1 MKKLILMAVLSV
13 FFAFT
18 VNAHPASK
26 VTLKYKDNKL
36 DIFIAHKVKNY
47 NTHYIKTVEIY
58 VNGELVETMELTHQ
72 NDVDYSTFL
81 VKMPDLKRGDVVE
94 VKTTCNKFGSKSG
107 KIVI

>member
-1 MKKLILMAVLSV
+1 MKRFLLLAVLSV

-26 VTLKYKDNKL
+26 VTLKYKDGKL
-36 DIFIAHKVKNY
+36 DIYIVHKVKNY
-47 NTHYIKTVEIY
+47 NIHYIKTVEIY

-94 VKTTCNKFGSKSG
+94 VKTTCNKFGAKTG

>member
-1 MKKLILMAVLSV
+1 MKRFILMAVLSV

-26 VTLKYKDNKL
+26 VTLKYKDGKL
-36 DIFIAHKVKNY
+36 DIYIAHKVKNY
-47 NTHYIKTVEIY
+47 NTHYIKKVDIY
-58 VNGELVETMELTHQ
+58 VNGVLVETMELTHQ

-81 VKMPDLKRGDVVE
+81 VKMTDLKRGDVVE
-94 VKTTCNKFGSKSG
+94 VKTTCNKFGTKSG

>member
-1 MKKLILMAVLSV
+1 MKKLFLIAVLSV

-26 VTLKYKDNKL
+26 VTLKYKDGKL
-36 DIFIAHKVKNY
+36 DIYIVHKVKNY

-58 VNGELVETMELTHQ
+58 VNGVVVETMELTHQ

>member
-1 MKKLILMAVLSV
+1 MKKLILLAVLSV

-26 VTLKYKDNKL
+26 VTLRYKDGKL
-36 DIFIAHKVKNY
+36 DINITHKVKNY

-58 VNGELVETMELTHQ
+58 VNGELVKKIELTHQ
-72 NDVDYSTFL
+72 NDVYYYTFL
-81 VKMPDLKRGDVVE
+81 ESMPNLKRGDVVE
-94 VKTTCNKFGSKSG
+94 VKTICNKFGNKSG